1 MAHSTPADSKLDP
14 REESRSS
21 RLAKGGPR
29 PAVLVVDDDDDA
41 RLIWSE
47 CLAHLGYEARCE
59 INGDK
64 AIYAALRAPPVAIL
78 MDVAMPGLDGI
89 QATRRIKSE
98 PRTRACL
105 VILVSAK
112 GTAMFA
118 DAKAAGCDACFAKPF
133 DPFSF
138 GRIFRM
144 LTSPPP
150 QRTRAPTAARCA
162 CNRLYTS
169 DQWASLALKGVVQL
183 PTTREVYEVRACPC
197 GSSIAIP
204 IAMTPPSNPPLGSR
218 V

>member
-1 MAHSTPADSKLDP
+1 MAHPTPAESKADP
-14 REESRSS
+14 REDSRAS
-21 RLAKGGPR
+21 RLARDGSR

-59 INGDK
+59 SNGDK
-64 AIYAALRAPPVAIL
+64 AIFAAMRDPPVAIL

-89 QATRRIKSE
+89 EATRRIKAE
-98 PRTRACL
+98 ARTRACL

-118 DAKAAGCDACFAKPF
+118 EARAAGCDACFAKPF

-144 LTSPPP
+144 LTAPPP
-150 QRTRAPTAARCA
+150 RRTRAPTAARCT
-162 CNRLYTS
+162 CNRVYTS
-169 DQWASLALKGVVQL
+169 EQWPALTLKGALQV
-183 PTTREVYEVRACPC
+183 PTTSEVYEVRACQC

-204 IAMTPPSNPPLGSR
+204 ITPMAPSSPPVGPHS
-218 V
+218 